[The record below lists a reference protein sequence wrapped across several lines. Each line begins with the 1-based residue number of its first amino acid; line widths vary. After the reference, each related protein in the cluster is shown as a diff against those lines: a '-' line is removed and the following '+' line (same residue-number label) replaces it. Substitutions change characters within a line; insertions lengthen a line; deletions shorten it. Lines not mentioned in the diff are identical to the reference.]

1 MSTTAVIT
9 QNSQDMASIKSI
21 SMERILTK
29 EPASLKDLL
38 EAAQLPGFFYIDLD
52 GASTTDLVDAVP
64 EIFTLVKE
72 YFCQP
77 EHEKMKN
84 FNPNYDRGY
93 KKYADHESFE
103 VALDDHSNGL
113 SGYPGFLQKHK
124 DPLMAF
130 SEGCHKLAMHL
141 LSALSDGL
149 MRHGP
154 DRFENNHRPE
164 MSSDSGFKVY
174 CAPTQARQ
182 ADVRDN
188 THTDGGTL
196 TLMFI
201 RHQCMQLKNPLTN
214 EYQWIE
220 HRPGQ
225 MLVNVAN
232 SLQEQSN
239 DQLHSCP
246 HRVTQPGDGV
256 EERYLL
262 SYFLR
267 PDKVA

>member
-1 MSTTAVIT
+1 MSTTAIIT
-9 QNSQDMASIKSI
+9 QNRHDMASIKSI
-21 SMERILTK
+21 SMGKILAK
-29 EPASLKDLL
+29 EPAALSDLL
-38 EAAQLPGFFYIDLD
+38 EAARLPGFFCIDLD
-52 GASTTDLVDAVP
+52 GESTRGLVDDVP

-72 YFCQP
+72 YFCQSEP
-77 EHEKMKN
+77 EKMKN

-103 VALDDHSNGL
+103 IALDDHSNGL
-113 SGYPGFLQKHK
+113 SGYPGFLQDHK
-124 DPLMAF
+124 EPLMAF
-130 SEGCHKLAMHL
+130 SEGCHQLAMHL

-149 MRHGP
+149 MRQGP

-164 MSSDSGFKVY
+164 MPSDSGFKVY
-174 CAPTQARQ
+174 CAPTQARL
-182 ADVRDN
+182 ADVTDN

-201 RHQCMQLKNPLTN
+201 RHLCMQLKNPLTN

-220 HRPGQ
+220 NRPGQ
-225 MLVNVAN
+225 MVVNVAN

-239 DQLHSCP
+239 GQLHSCL
-246 HRVTQPGDGV
+246 HRVTQPEDGV